1 MAQKKVG
8 WSGHIYD
15 NWLSFKENSS
25 QDIASNDDK
34 IPENIEFLYEENQSP
49 AGRETTVKFVQDS
62 TNKNIFMTVKQ
73 KAGHVKTN
81 IQTAETTTYYEQS
94 LKIDPPSATIDASDR
109 SYTFAGFTYTCI
121 EHYDS
126 ITSYT
131 WSDTGEKGFDS
142 VSKKREFFSVK
153 ASDNSYVFRTE
164 VKSNTNTGPNVLT
177 VYVGQNNY
185 KEEQTYNVKVTYTGA
200 IMPPKGSKIIGD
212 DYSSAT
218 ITQSANTNKR
228 NLAFEKNAYA
238 LTWEYNKF
246 GEANTKIC
254 PIQPRFTDGNNY
266 LQGLPYKYKVSSNNS
281 SYFTYQYTEQSNLM
295 IQCYPNSENI
305 SETDDRKEEI
315 TISVSIDYYGEP
327 YTAQTTLT
335 LTQEKAPKANTDY
348 EFKVEPIQL
357 EWPDNAYGETT
368 AQTLSVTSRTRTYR
382 DGESPDT
389 ASWQPVPFTASDL
402 THFKYDST
410 KNTQIVYPINAN
422 TSVEN
427 SIKETLTL
435 TQNNSNN
442 TKQVTL
448 IQEKAPKTH
457 TEYEFEIE
465 PIHLEWPGN
474 AYGETTAQTLSVTSR
489 TKTYREDEDP
499 NTVNWKSVPFTASDL
514 THFKYDGAKDP
525 QIVYPLKEN
534 TNIESSITETLTFTQ
549 NGSNNTKQVAL
560 THYPKDLIFFKSDY
574 LVLKYS
580 WGGDTDIDTVTL
592 INTPLKTPDG
602 KVAFDEAPIGFN
614 QVGVASYQQ
623 SVGKFLKYGGDTR
636 TSGEEGALIDL
647 KSLAEYISEQTTEVK
662 NQYFRKSDGS
672 YVVELEVYAN
682 HFSGDTNQSA
692 SVSYTSYVEEK
703 GKHIGNSAD
712 TKTHTFTV
720 WNGNETAN
728 GSANIRVFAKGQAN
742 AYGNFRTCYTKIA
755 SIYYDLEKGTVMM
768 STNSIHD
775 FDDKN
780 GNTLYGYRGNMNI
793 QNYAPT
799 KDAIVEQNSLKYD
812 RYYDVDTKFFPITGD
827 TFYTKIISTKE
838 NINGNVEEVPTYISD
853 SSTTNSPIVSYD
865 KNTNILTITL
875 KDATNIKDSQKIF
888 IPVQIYFAQENHN
901 EQRLRLN
908 VYQDCSEK
916 IVRYFQINLDRDL
929 VTYQSVVIKYIC
941 INSDG
946 TSLSNQ
952 NTTVTSHYSDKT
964 KLPFVLSCTTANA
977 VNTIKG
983 TGDTTVTYT
992 SNSVNSDKKD
1002 IFYTMHG
1009 IQYDVNGK
1017 DVVEE
1022 TDFKVLQLGTY
1033 HFELN
1038 TDVTPSVYSY
1048 YTSKYIRNLN
1058 GDKVTYTFTVI
1069 SNDDKGNSID
1079 FVVNDTTNYS
1089 ILSDAY
1095 SEKALIEKKNNTF
1108 TITIPQNLTTAVQ
1121 WFRFEVVQNTTENTR
1136 YITITNDYKS

>member
-34 IPENIEFLYEENQSP
+34 IPENIEFSYEENQSP

-81 IQTAETTTYYEQS
+81 ITTRDEITYYEQS
-94 LKIDPPSATIDASDR
+94 LEIVPTGGAIDASVS
-109 SYTFAGFTYTCI
+109 SYEFTDFIYKCI

-142 VSKKREFFSVK
+142 DKTEREFFSVK
-153 ASDNSYVFRTE
+153 ASDNSDVFKTE
-164 VKSNTNTGPNVLT
+164 VKSNTNRGLK

-200 IMPPKGSKIIGD
+200 IMPPKEYKLIGD

-228 NLAFEKNAYA
+228 NLTFEKNAYA

-254 PIQPRFTDGNNY
+254 PIQPKFTDGNSY

-315 TISVSIDYYGEP
+315 TITVSIEYYGEP

-335 LTQEKAPKANTDY
+335 LIQEKAPKANTDY

-410 KNTQIVYPINAN
+410 KNTQIIYPINAN

-442 TKQVTL
+442 TKQVT
-448 IQEKAPKTH
+448 
-457 TEYEFEIE
+457 
-465 PIHLEWPGN
+465 
-474 AYGETTAQTLSVTSR
+474 
-489 TKTYREDEDP
+489 
-499 NTVNWKSVPFTASDL
+499 
-514 THFKYDGAKDP
+514 
-525 QIVYPLKEN
+525 
-534 TNIESSITETLTFTQ
+534 
-549 NGSNNTKQVAL
+549 L

-647 KSLAEYISEQTTEVK
+647 KSLAEYISGQTTEIK

-742 AYGNFRTCYTKIA
+742 AYGDFRTCYTKIA

-812 RYYDVDTKFFPITGD
+812 RYYDVDTKFFPITGE

-929 VTYQSVVIKYIC
+929 VTYQSDVIKYIC

-952 NTTVTSHYSDKT
+952 NTTVTSHYSDNT

-1089 ILSDAY
+1089 NLSDAY

-1108 TITIPQNLTTAVQ
+1108 TITIPQNLTTWVQ